1 LAALV
6 LAVAVPSMSAMADD
20 YDDDFSARNLQAVP
34 DWTMPL
40 PEHWWGGHRKA
51 PRFRVVPGWPKPLP
65 NNWLMGQVAG
75 IAVDRHDNIWIVQRP
90 RSLTSDEAG
99 ATDAVALG
107 CAEGNPDP
115 DPATGLCEDG
125 NPPTMPVD
133 TYGNER
139 PAGPI
144 SGCCIPAPS
153 VLQFDPR
160 GNLLRAWGGPP
171 GSDPRWGWPAPN
183 CLVAGCEWPANEHGI
198 YVDHNDFV
206 YLAAQGNG
214 TGTRAGGFNNR
225 GWDGHV
231 LKFAMD
237 GTFLLQIGKAGSTA
251 PDSNDADGGMNGT
264 PQLFRPADME
274 VDPETNE
281 LYIAD
286 GYGNH
291 RVIVVDAATGLYKR
305 HWGAYGQ
312 NPVDDAA
319 ADAVGPYSDD
329 RDANIVPLN
338 FRNPVHCARIT
349 RDGLVY
355 VCDRPNDRMQVFDKY
370 AVGLPCDN
378 SGQEEG
384 KCGFLREKFIRAETL
399 GPGSVWDLDT
409 SSDWRQSCLYNVDG
423 SNQHIDTLRRASLEI
438 LATFGTHGRNAGQFH
453 WVHNLAVDSRGNIY
467 TAEVDTGK
475 RAQKFRRLGRKG
487 CPPYGNGDDDHDDD

>member
-1 LAALV
+1 MQSKTIYRPARTVLAALV
-6 LAVAVPSMSAMADD
+6 LAVVAPSAPAVADD
-20 YDDDFSARNLQAVP
+20 DDNDV
-34 DWTMPL
+34 
-40 PEHWWGGHRKA
+40 KA
-51 PRFRVVPGWPKPLP
+51 PKFRVVPDWPKPLP

-90 RSLTSDEAG
+90 RSMTSDEAG
-99 ATDAVALG
+99 ATDAVALA

-115 DPATGLCEDG
+115 NPMTGLCEDG
-125 NPPTMPVD
+125 NPPTLPVD
-133 TYGNER
+133 TYGNPR

-153 VLQFDPR
+153 VLQFDPD
-160 GNLLRAWGGPP
+160 GNLLQAWGGPP
-171 GSDPRWGWPAPN
+171 GADPRWGWPPPN
-183 CLVAGCEWPANEHGI
+183 CLVADGCEWPANEHGI

-206 YLAAQGNG
+206 YLAAQGFGNG
-214 TGTRAGGFNNR
+214 SRAGGFNNR

-237 GTFLLQIGKAGSTA
+237 GTFLLEIGKAGSTA
-251 PDSNDADGGMNGT
+251 PDSNDTNGGMNGT
-264 PQLFRPADME
+264 PQLFRPADLE
-274 VDPETNE
+274 VDSETNE

-291 RVIVVDAATGLYKR
+291 RVVVVDAATGLYRR

-312 NPVDDAA
+312 NPVNDAA

-329 RDANIVPLN
+329 RDAGIVPLN

-355 VCDRPNDRMQVFDKY
+355 VCDRPNDRLQVFDKNV
-370 AVGLPCDN
+370 VGAPCNN
-378 SGQEEG
+378 SGQQEG
-384 KCGFLREKFIRAETL
+384 VCGFLGEKFIRAETL

-409 SSDWRQSCLYNVDG
+409 SADWDQSCLFNVDG

-453 WVHNLAVDSRGNIY
+453 WVHNLAVDSRGDIY

-475 RAQKFRRLGRKG
+475 RAQKFKRRGPKG
-487 CPPYGNGDDDHDDD
+487 CDPYDNGDDDNGDD

>member
-1 LAALV
+1 MSIFSHRSRYGLAGALVAALALL
-6 LAVAVPSMSAMADD
+6 LAFPGTSAFADD
-20 YDDDFSARNLQAVP
+20 DD
-34 DWTMPL
+34 
-40 PEHWWGGHRKA
+40 EGKA
-51 PRFRVVPGWPKPLP
+51 PRYKVVPGWPKPLP

-75 IAVDRHDNIWIVQRP
+75 IAVDRHDNVWIVQRP
-90 RSLTSDEAG
+90 RSLSGDEAG
-99 ATDAVALG
+99 ATDAVALA
-107 CAEGNPDP
+107 CADGDP
-115 DPATGLCEDG
+115 DPNPVTGLCEDG
-125 NPPTMPVD
+125 NPPDMPVD

-144 SGCCIPAPS
+144 AGCCYPAPS
-153 VLQFDPR
+153 VLQFDR
-160 GNLLRAWGGPP
+160 KGNLLQAWGGPP
-171 GSDPRWGWPAPN
+171 GADPRWDWPAPN
-183 CLVAGCEWPANEHGI
+183 CLVADGCEWPANEHGI

-206 YLAAQGNG
+206 YLAAQGFGNG
-214 TGTRAGGFNNR
+214 SRAGGFNDR

-231 LKFAMD
+231 LKFAAD

-251 PDSNDADGGMNGT
+251 PDSNAMTGGMGGT

-274 VDPETNE
+274 VDAKTNE

-291 RVIVVDAATGLYKR
+291 RVVVVDAETGMYKR

-312 NPVDDAA
+312 NPVDDSA

-329 RDANIVPLN
+329 RDAGVIPVN

-349 RDGLVY
+349 KDDLVY
-355 VCDRPNDRMQVFDKY
+355 VCDRPNDRLQVFDKH

-378 SGQEEG
+378 PFQEVG
-384 KCGFLREKFIRAETL
+384 KCGYLGEKFIRAQTL

-409 SSDWRQSCLYNVDG
+409 SADKRQSCLHNVDG
-423 SNQHIDTLRRASLEI
+423 SNQHVDTLDRATLEM
-438 LATFGTHGRNAGQFH
+438 LASFGQNGRNAGQFH
-453 WVHNLAVDSRGNIY
+453 WVHNLAIDSKGTMY

-475 RAQKFRRLGRKG
+475 RAQKFTRKG
-487 CPPYGNGDDDHDDD
+487 SKGCRTGDEDDDD